1 MNTFDPFVPGDKPT
15 EEGLRL
21 DRFLARAGRGMGLTL
36 CLHSRHARCI
46 LPERRRTHR
55 APYCLRIKDSHSER
69 CVAFDLVET
78 HRALRAEPDGR
89 IQTCP
94 FGVTEIVMPVLAD
107 GLWAGALFAG
117 PCWRGESCPTGSG
130 LIPVRGRQWLEDRRA
145 LLRAVAREVGFM
157 LGAAAVGDRDSRRER
172 IADWLRKH
180 AAEPAPAASLARHL
194 SLSPSRARH
203 AVRELFGCSVG
214 ALIREARMREAAHI
228 LRTTPLPIG
237 EVAWR
242 VGYADQN
249 YFTRVFTGLFRI
261 SPRVWRR
268 RHALEP

>member
-1 MNTFDPFVPGDKPT
+1 MKTHDPFGPVEAPS

-36 CLHSRHARCI
+36 CLHARHARCV

-55 APYCLRIKDSHSER
+55 APYCLRIKASHSER
-69 CVAFDLVET
+69 CIAFDLVET
-78 HRALRAEPDGR
+78 HRALRSEQDGR

-94 FGVTEIVMPVLAD
+94 FGVTEIAMPVMAD
-107 GLWAGALFAG
+107 GQLAGVLFAG
-117 PCWRGESCPTGSG
+117 PCWRGKACPAGSG
-130 LIPVRGRQWLEDRRA
+130 LVPVRGRQWLEDRRV

-157 LGAAAVGDRDSRRER
+157 LGAAAAGDRESRRER
-172 IADWLRKH
+172 IAHWLQQH
-180 AAEPAPAASLARHL
+180 ATEEATVAMLAKHL
-194 SLSPSRARH
+194 SLSPSRTRH
-203 AVRELFGCSVG
+203 AVRELFRCSVG
-214 ALIREARMREAAHI
+214 ELIREARMREAAHI

-249 YFTRVFTGLFRI
+249 YFTRVFTRVFRV
-261 SPRVWRR
+261 SPRIWRR